1 LLAGVFWDSM
11 TLLVPFDGSP
21 LAGAALSRAAQF
33 ADTFD
38 DSVVAVAVV
47 PVGDTDYARDCGWIE
62 PGEAFDYDAIVSTL
76 REQVREHAPD
86 AEFRAE
92 CVSRGVQAGSIA
104 RIIRRTAR
112 DLGASMVFVGSD
124 NAGRLVTTLSSVGGN
139 VASDRTYD
147 VVIVRHTAPYPP
159 DGAAAAD
166 EAAE

>member
-1 LLAGVFWDSM
+1 M

-21 LAGAALSRAAQF
+21 LAGAALDRAVQF
-33 ADTFD
+33 ADAFG

-47 PVGDTDYARDCGWIE
+47 PIGDTDYARDRGWIE
-62 PGEAFDYDAIVSTL
+62 TGEQFDYDAIVSTL
-76 REQVREHAPD
+76 REQADERAPD

-92 CVSRGVQAGSIA
+92 RVSRGVQAGSIA

-112 DLGASMVFVGSD
+112 ELDAAMVFVGSD

-159 DGAAAAD
+159 DSPSSAD